1 MSVAC
6 HTSEVPRIFL
16 LFQVK
21 IWFQNHR
28 YKLKKARHE
37 KGMMDVCC
45 SGAGGLMHVAA
56 AAAPPTTSP
65 RRVSIPVLVRD
76 GKPCRVLPQTTPC
89 NIMPSSADYYS
100 INSAAGYGESPSV
113 AFQGTPYGMPSAG
126 TAVAYYPSHSGSIGT
141 TCPSHSATA
150 AAAFYQTL
158 SVNSMVTDLSGGTTN
173 STLPTA
179 AAAMNSFNSAGTD
192 AAASRDTT
200 DARCYGQSR
209 WW

>member
-1 MSVAC
+1 ML
-6 HTSEVPRIFL
+6 HIFV

-37 KGMMDVCC
+37 KGMIDIGC
-45 SGAGGLMHVAA
+45 SGAGGLMHV
-56 AAAPPTTSP
+56 AAPPTTSP

-76 GKPCRVLPQTTPC
+76 GKPCHVLPQTTPC

-100 INSAAGYGESPSV
+100 INSAAGYGDSPSV
-113 AFQGTPYGMPSAG
+113 AFHGTPYGMPSAG
-126 TAVAYYPSHSGSIGT
+126 TAAVAYYPPHSGSIGT

-158 SVNSMVTDLSGGTTN
+158 SVNGVVATASC
-173 STLPTA
+173 TLPTSA
-179 AAAMNSFNSAGTD
+179 AVVMSSFNSDGTGP
-192 AAASRDTT
+192 AASRDTT
-200 DARCYGQSR
+200 DAGCYGQSR